1 MPTNFNLPGSRR
13 LCAWLL
19 PTVLAGCTVGPDFER
34 PALPDAGRYTAQPVP
49 ATTAATAGP
58 VNGGQAQTLRAG
70 EVVPQQWWHAFG
82 SQKLNA
88 LVDESFAAS
97 PSIASARAT
106 LVQAEQVLRA
116 QRGYQFPSVDLG
128 VGAQR
133 QKTFMNFDES
143 RVIGPL
149 NLYNANVSVS
159 YGIDLFGGLRRRVE
173 AQQAAVEFQ
182 RYELQATYQTLAG
195 NVVTTSV
202 QEASLRAQLDATQ
215 QIVVAQEELLAVAE
229 ARYRLGAIAYPQ
241 LLSARSELAA
251 IRATLP
257 QLQRSLAVAQAQL
270 AVYLGK
276 LPSQSTASN
285 FSLDELNLPVDVPLG
300 VPSELVRRRPDVLA
314 AEALLHRASAE
325 VGVATADLLPQLTL
339 GASAGA
345 SSNEWSSL
353 FDNHVF
359 TASANLAQPLFHGG
373 SLRAQKRAA
382 EAAYDAALADYRLT
396 VLNAFKNTAD
406 AVHAVIADA
415 ESLRAQHEALLAAE
429 QSLELIG
436 QQYRLG
442 GANYLVL
449 LTAQRQ
455 ARQAQID
462 YLQRLASRYQNTAA
476 LMLAVGGEWTDPV
489 ALAAQQNTS
498 RE

>member
-1 MPTNFNLPGSRR
+1 MPDDRNLPGRLLRR
-13 LCAWLL
+13 AWPLL
-19 PTVLAGCTVGPDFER
+19 ALLTGCTVGPDFER
-34 PALPDAGRYTAQPVP
+34 PALPDAERYTAQPVSES
-49 ATTAATAGP
+49 TAATAEP
-58 VNGGQAQTLRAG
+58 VSGGQAQTLRAG
-70 EVVPQQWWHAFG
+70 ATLPQQWWHTFG
-82 SQKLNA
+82 SARLNA
-88 LVDESFAAS
+88 LVDEAFAAS
-97 PSIASARAT
+97 PSVTAARAALT
-106 LVQAEQVLRA
+106 QAEQLLRS
-116 QRGYQFPSVDLG
+116 QRGYQLPSVDLG

-133 QKTFMNFDES
+133 QKTFMNFDEP

-149 NLYNANVSVS
+149 NLYNADVSVS

-173 AQQAAVEFQ
+173 AQQAVVDVQ

-202 QEASLRAQLDATQ
+202 QEASLRAQLEATQ
-215 QIVVAQEELLAVAE
+215 QIVAAQEELLAVAE
-229 ARYRLGAIAYPQ
+229 TRYQLGAIPYAQ

-251 IRATLP
+251 VRASLP
-257 QLQRSLAVAQAQL
+257 QLQRSLAAAQAQL

-276 LPSQSTASN
+276 LPMQSTATN
-285 FSLDELNLPVDVPLG
+285 FSLDELTLPAEVPLG
-300 VPSELVRRRPDVLA
+300 LPSELVRRRPDVLA
-314 AEALLHRASAE
+314 AEAQLHRASAE
-325 VGVATADLLPQLTL
+325 VGVATADLLPKLTL

-345 SSNEWSSL
+345 SSNEWSGL
-353 FDNHVF
+353 FDNRTF
-359 TASANLAQPLFHGG
+359 TVGADLVQPLFRGG
-373 SLRAQKRAA
+373 SLLAQKRAA
-382 EAAYDAALADYRLT
+382 QAAYDRALADYRLT

-406 AVHAVIADA
+406 AVQAVVADA
-415 ESLRAQHEALLAAE
+415 ESLRAQHEALRAAQHGLQLTE
-429 QSLELIG
+429 

-442 GANYLVL
+442 GASHLDL

-489 ALAAQQNTS
+489 ELAAQQNTS

>member
-19 PTVLAGCTVGPDFER
+19 PAALAGCTVGPDFER
-34 PALPDAGRYTAQPVP
+34 PALPDAGHYTAQPAP
-49 ATTAATAGP
+49 ATTAGTAGA
-58 VNGGQAQTLRAG
+58 VNGGEVQALHAG
-70 EVVPQQWWHAFG
+70 AAVPQQWWHAFG
-82 SQKLNA
+82 SPKLNA

-97 PSIASARAT
+97 PSVVAARAALT
-106 LVQAEQVLRA
+106 QAEEVLHA
-116 QRGYQFPSVDLG
+116 QRGYQLPSADLG
-128 VGAQR
+128 VGARR
-133 QKTFMNFDES
+133 QKTFVNFEES

-149 NLYNANVSVS
+149 NLYNADVSVS

-173 AQQAAVEFQ
+173 AQRAAVEFQ

-195 NVVTTSV
+195 NVVTASV
-202 QEASLRAQLDATQ
+202 QEASLRARIEATEQIIDAQQKLLD
-215 QIVVAQEELLAVAE
+215 VAQT
-229 ARYRLGAIAYPQ
+229 RYDLGAISYAQ
-241 LLSARSELAA
+241 LLAARSELATV
-251 IRATLP
+251 RATLP
-257 QLQRSLAVAQAQL
+257 QLQRSLAAAQAQL

-276 LPSQSTASN
+276 LPAQSASSN
-285 FSLDELNLPVDVPLG
+285 FSLDELKLPVDVPLG

-325 VGVATADLLPQLTL
+325 VGVATADLFPKLTL

-353 FDNHVF
+353 FDNRVF
-359 TASANLAQPLFHGG
+359 TVGANLAQPLFHGG

-382 EAAYDAALADYRLT
+382 EAAYDIALADYRLT
-396 VLNAFKNTAD
+396 VLNAFRNTAD
-406 AVHAVIADA
+406 AVQAVVADA
-415 ESLRAQHEALLAAE
+415 DSLRAQHEAMLSAE
-429 QSLELIG
+429 QTLQLVE
-436 QQYRLG
+436 QQYQLG
-442 GANYLVL
+442 SASYLAL

-455 ARQAQID
+455 TRQARID

-476 LMLAVGGEWTDPV
+476 LMLAVGGEWTDPA

-498 RE
+498 GE